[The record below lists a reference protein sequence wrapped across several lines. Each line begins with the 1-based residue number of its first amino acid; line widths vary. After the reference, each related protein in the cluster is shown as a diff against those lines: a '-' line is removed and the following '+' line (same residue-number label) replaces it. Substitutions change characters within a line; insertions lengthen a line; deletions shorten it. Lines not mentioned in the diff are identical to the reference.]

1 MSPMRKLPLLA
12 LLASAF
18 LSVKANV
25 RLPNVLSSNMVL
37 QQRSQA
43 NFWGWCEPGEKIRIV
58 ASWNDRVDSVQGT
71 RDGRWKIA
79 LPTPAAG
86 GPYTIRIK
94 GGNTIVLDNILVGE
108 VWVCSGQSNMEM
120 CETWGLP
127 DVTAELPSCNNP
139 NIRFFHIPRTTST
152 SPQDDC
158 PGKWAACDSIQLK
171 SFSAVA
177 YFFGKKLN
185 KELNVPIGLI
195 EASWGGT
202 PVEVWTPTAMITGD
216 VTLKTSAE
224 RLQPADGWPYL
235 PGYCFNGMIAPV
247 TPFAIAGA
255 IWYQGEGNTANAD
268 TYCKAFTTMIAAWR
282 SAWNAP
288 LPFYYVQI
296 APFTYGA
303 NNMGT
308 VVREQQAKAMR
319 LENTGMVVVSD
330 LVDDTADI
338 HPKNKHDVGLRLA
351 GWALAETYGKS
362 GLTYKDPT
370 YQSMEVKGDKVT
382 LTFDNTPNG
391 LVQKGSEPSAL
402 VVAGEDR
409 VFYPAKAKIEG
420 NKLIVSSTA
429 VKKPVAVRYQYTNAA
444 IGNLAGKD
452 GLPLAPFRTDDWP
465 LPLQ

>member
-1 MSPMRKLPLLA
+1 MRKLCLFTLLMA
-12 LLASAF
+12 GILSAN
-18 LSVKANV
+18 ANV

-37 QQRSQA
+37 QQRAQA
-43 NFWGWCEPGEKIRIV
+43 NLWGWCDPGEKIRIT
-58 ASWNDRVDSVQGT
+58 ASWNDRADSVQGT
-71 RDGRWKIA
+71 RDGHWKIA
-79 LPTPAAG
+79 LPTPSAG
-86 GPYTIRIK
+86 GPYTITIRA
-94 GGNTIVLDNILVGE
+94 GNTVILDNILIGE

-127 DVTAELPSCNNP
+127 DVKAELPDCSNP
-139 NIRFFHIPRTTST
+139 NIRFFHIPRTTAAN
-152 SPQDDC
+152 PQDDC
-158 PGKWAACDSIQLK
+158 PGNWTACDSNQLR

-202 PVEVWTPTAMITGD
+202 PVEVWTPTTMITGD
-216 VTLKTSAE
+216 PALKASAE
-224 RLQPADGWPYL
+224 RLKPANGWPYL
-235 PGYCFNGMIAPV
+235 PGYCYNGMIAPI

-268 TYCKAFTTMIAAWR
+268 TYCKAFTAMIAAWR
-282 SAWNAP
+282 SAWKAP

-296 APFTYGA
+296 APFSYGA

-308 VVREQQAKAMR
+308 IVREQQAKTML

-330 LVDDTADI
+330 LVTDTTDI
-338 HPKNKHDVGLRLA
+338 HPKDKHNVGLRLA
-351 GWALAETYGKS
+351 NWALAETYRKPGIAYRNPS
-362 GLTYKDPT
+362 FQG
-370 YQSMEVKGDKVT
+370 MEIKGDKVT
-382 LTFDNTPNG
+382 LTFDNAPNG
-391 LVQKGSEPSAL
+391 LLLNGKEPQSL
-402 VVAGEDR
+402 VIAGDDR

-420 NKLIVSSTA
+420 NKMIVSAAA
-429 VKKPVAVRYQYTNAA
+429 VKKPAAVRYQFTNAA
-444 IGNLAGKD
+444 IGNIAGKD